1 MGGNAQIA
9 YDWMIDRGYSPNITA
24 AFVGNMMQESY
35 DDIDP
40 TASDGSAFGI
50 CQWDDRKDAL
60 IQYANDNGFD
70 VNDIYTQLNFM
81 DYELHTSE
89 KQAAADIEAAGD
101 SPEDAAYVIA
111 NEYERCQVPNDSRRL
126 QNSRDVYDTFYD
138 GSDYQGSGI
147 GNGNT
152 SSGGSGTDNQIYY
165 DISDVDGV
173 DSDDETD
180 LTKQKMNLLARDY
193 YNQYGRRLWI
203 TSMARSG
210 DPDESWHN
218 TGQAFDTA
226 SDTLEQSAEERQW
239 LIQKG
244 SEYGLTALDEY
255 EHPSANATGGHVHF
269 SDHGDALDPAV
280 VKSLVGN
287 AGNPVEFGG
296 GFLDTDI
303 SRHLTPEEYQAT
315 IDNYHAWDTPTKAA
329 DNPPSLFES
338 IWHGF
343 KESGNFAYE
352 AANALYNDLFYSD
365 FDAFGKSKIT
375 DDDRQ
380 YVKDAMGA
388 GNESTAQ
395 WIIDN
400 SRDKTQM
407 MRLLQQK
414 MDDAQE
420 DQRFAAYTSK
430 TIGGQIGGLILGA
443 ALDPLNLAPMLK
455 PLTVAKMITRL
466 GSAVEDVG
474 KIDQIANSVAL
485 ADKASLKIPLA
496 MGNIAAASTAQEY
509 IRGKTTGED
518 TNLAGAALMG
528 GIAGGVLK
536 TLGMAGS
543 RLLRNR
549 ELSNIAT
556 KADNVQYGSLNE
568 AARNESAYTAKLDT
582 KKIADSMN
590 DNAFFSG
597 STNKTA
603 QSMADR
609 DDVLALSLSDAKKL
623 GNRLSIN
630 VPDNTKG
637 FYVPNEGYSVIVKD
651 NIKDV
656 KQLSGVLMHEIGVH
670 QNLQTTIGADK
681 YGKLMSQIDT
691 GIKNNDVM
699 WATAAR
705 MANSNDPEEVLGY
718 AAENGLL
725 GKKTTSKV
733 SAFKDSNNEPIKFYH
748 GTNAEFTKF
757 DANKS
762 GGLIHFTP
770 DKNAAKGYAS
780 GEGGGRAHITD
791 EDSFIED
798 ENGNAY
804 TKNKKGDWVAVGYLP
819 DEGDFSTLQK
829 GKTKFIKIG
838 DKIPKEELNNMS
850 SGISEYV
857 AKPKRFYVKE
867 AYLDLKKP
875 LDLINNQA
883 ESLKVLQG
891 IQKGLFAQKR
901 GNRTLQDIIDD
912 LKENK
917 GTGVWHTTKYAFM
930 NNSYKDIIIPAL
942 KKRGYDGIIFKDDLH
957 PTYAVFDNAQVL
969 DKAESTVNKE
979 SNLSNS
985 IIDSFKNG
993 LDSLGL
999 GKQKFN
1005 NAQIMDMISESIKNS
1020 KLAQYGASVN
1030 SDGSVNMNGVHFS
1043 TDNLYSPSALE
1054 DYKAMAADRAEAV
1067 DNIGT
1072 ANMTHRKFQRAI
1084 NGVGNKLED
1093 TKLTRTPFG
1102 FFLHSVSPTLSRM
1115 STSIFEDPQMRGV
1128 PKITNMPSA
1137 ERMTDYFRGQLQ
1149 PYVQNILQARQD
1161 WVKQNYG
1168 AIGAY
1173 NPFRADNRRLPFD
1186 KMVIDNFNHEYR
1198 GTTIS
1203 KAVSDQI
1210 DDNVRKA
1217 TAELKKFWD
1226 ARIDLGKSS
1235 GTLFSGKE
1243 ENNLI
1248 ENIWY
1253 PVNNEFH
1260 RLIDRDCYR
1269 DMVSHFHAPYKE
1281 KTGDEAAHKFLEDY
1295 CYEAS
1300 GDPKSKQIIKDFIDR
1315 ERTLEYQRKI
1325 KGMTP
1330 EEVKQYGKPVPAS
1343 DKDVEDFRDI
1353 KAKEWAVKALN
1364 PVENTLDGKEV
1375 VDGKVIDSSLGDLN
1389 FFRGKLPMDTG
1400 HIKMLPDGTPFTF
1413 DDNMRYYDLEHMLNR
1428 TMNRFAGEAALK
1440 TVFGDSTNYHNF
1452 LEKVHREFN
1461 LAQLSGT
1468 ISQSEVER
1476 MTKDFDDTMHDMRGM
1491 RPARDIYSDT
1501 DVIGKVFNNMA
1512 YATRGGNMGYN
1523 QLGDLGGSI
1532 AYNGLHTLFG
1542 VFNPLRKAV
1551 QDMRLGK
1558 APSEML
1564 DDLNFQMFGDP
1575 IERHI
1580 WQGSWGDRMTRAAM
1594 TKEFHGMS
1602 GVWHKALIGAAN
1614 VTHNFGKFTSQI
1626 NMLGHMTDTMIHE
1639 ARSSAL
1645 CDAIRFA
1652 HGKQFSGVRNPFS
1665 AQKIKALGRH
1675 VDVEALKADIRKY
1688 IPWDGQKGTVPQEA
1702 NVDAWRAESPKT
1714 FFELYDLVQNQTARS
1729 VLLSTQKGN
1738 RSMYKDQNWAT
1749 RLLFMFKDFPYRSN
1763 NAQTMRA
1770 LQNRERD
1777 DAVALALSMIT
1788 NTAAFAARN
1797 SLKVGALYAMGNSD
1811 AAQKVKDNYLNDGA
1825 LARAALFR
1833 TGFLSPLS
1841 NVNDVVE
1848 AATGAPTIRTTVTNS
1863 GRGEPINDMGDVA
1876 GNVVKQIPAV
1886 DTISDYTIKPIN
1898 AAIALS
1904 DGRGSQRDLRQMLK
1918 LIPVPDFIPY
1928 TQAIDTW
1935 SQMQGLPD
1943 KRPKKK

>member
-9 YDWMIDRGYSPNITA
+9 YDWMIDRGYSPNIAA

-60 IQYANDNGFD
+60 IQYANDNDFD

-180 LTKQKMNLLARDY
+180 LTKQKMNLLAQDY
-193 YNQYGRRLWI
+193 YNQFGRRLWI

-210 DPDESWHN
+210 DPNESWHN

-226 SDTLEQSAEERQW
+226 SDALEQSAEERQW

-255 EHPSANATGGHVHF
+255 EHPSAHATGGHVHF

-420 DQRFAAYTSK
+420 DQRFAAYTSQ

-597 STNKTA
+597 STNETA

-651 NIKDV
+651 NIKDA

-670 QNLQTTIGADK
+670 QNLQQTIGADK

-699 WATAAR
+699 WSTAAR

-725 GKKTTSKV
+725 
-733 SAFKDSNNEPIKFYH
+733 
-748 GTNAEFTKF
+748 
-757 DANKS
+757 
-762 GGLIHFTP
+762 
-770 DKNAAKGYAS
+770 
-780 GEGGGRAHITD
+780 
-791 EDSFIED
+791 
-798 ENGNAY
+798 
-804 TKNKKGDWVAVGYLP
+804 
-819 DEGDFSTLQK
+819 
-829 GKTKFIKIG
+829 
-838 DKIPKEELNNMS
+838 
-850 SGISEYV
+850 
-857 AKPKRFYVKE
+857 KPKDKQS
-867 AYLDLKKP
+867 
-875 LDLINNQA
+875 LIGNFRA
-883 ESLKVLQG
+883 
-891 IQKGLFAQKR
+891 GL
-901 GNRTLQDIIDD
+901 
-912 LKENK
+912 
-917 GTGVWHTTKYAFM
+917 
-930 NNSYKDIIIPAL
+930 
-942 KKRGYDGIIFKDDLH
+942 
-957 PTYAVFDNAQVL
+957 NA
-969 DKAESTVNKE
+969 
-979 SNLSNS
+979 
-985 IIDSFKNG
+985 
-993 LDSLGL
+993 LGL

-1054 DYKAMAADRAEAV
+1054 DYKAMAADRAEEV
-1067 DNIGT
+1067 NNIGT
-1072 ANMTHRKFQRAI
+1072 ENMTHRKFQRAI

-1128 PKITNMPSA
+1128 HKITNMPSA

-1300 GDPKSKQIIKDFIDR
+1300 GDPKSKQVIKDFIDR
-1315 ERTLEYQRKI
+1315 ERKLEYQRKI
-1325 KGMTP
+1325 RGMTP
-1330 EEVKQYGKPVPAS
+1330 EEVKQYDKPVPAS

-1652 HGKQFSGVRNPFS
+1652 HGKQFSGIRNPFS
-1665 AQKIKALGRH
+1665 AQKIKDLGRH

-1749 RLLFMFKDFPYRSN
+1749 RLLFMFKDFAYRSN

-1770 LQNRERD
+1770 LQNRDRD